1 MIDITNHEFFETSYL
16 LQYIDQ
22 CKKGE
27 IIIGHELMLQLDML
41 LEYFEDPSIQINF
54 IEAHK
59 RIKFI
64 EEECKHFEAP
74 HSGKPFILMLFQK
87 AFIEAVYIFEVYNE
101 EVDAGNGGWIR
112 LHQEVLFLV
121 SRKNGKT
128 PLISAMLLAEWF
140 CGEMGTKI
148 LCASND
154 HDQADLAFQAI
165 NAMREESK
173 KVEKKT
179 RKNNTGMYFGNPKRI
194 KKKGKFSY
202 ANKGSIKKMSSRSK
216 NKEGRNIKVGC
227 FDESHELE
235 DDSTVNPLKT
245 SLSTQDEPLFIELT
259 TEGVVNDGYL
269 DKRMKEARQV
279 LNKEIERKYWLIW
292 IYTQDSE
299 QEIWQDKTSW
309 FKSNPGIGVIKK
321 WSYLEKKVEESKTS
335 KSTRVFV
342 LAKDFNIKQNNAAA
356 WLTPDEVINESVFD
370 LEDFRNAFGIG
381 GVDLART
388 GDLASARVILMKP
401 NSPIKYTIQRYFIP
415 ESKLEKLSESEQK
428 RYKEWIRMGLMEV
441 SPGNENDFSLVTK
454 WFVKLWK
461 EYNIRAFKI
470 GYDKWSSTYWV
481 KEMEGYGFDCVRVT
495 QDFGP
500 LSEPMKLVEE
510 DLKSNLINYNNNQI
524 DKFCLENTALKFNS
538 QEQIMPMKVQGQD
551 DKKIDGAV
559 TLIIAYRVYIDHRSE
574 YLSLVGR

>member
-1 MIDITNHEFFETSYL
+1 MITNNPHYETSFL

-27 IIIGHELMLQLDML
+27 IIIGHELMLQLDIL
-41 LEYFEDPSIQINF
+41 LEHFDDPE
-54 IEAHK
+54 IEIDFKDAHK
-59 RIKFI
+59 RIDFI
-64 EEECKHFEAP
+64 EKECKHFEAP

-87 AFIEAVYIFEVYNE
+87 AFIEAIYIFKIYDLEIGRFV
-101 EVDAGNGGWIR
+101 R
-112 LHQEVLFLV
+112 LYQEVLFV
-121 SRKNGKT
+121 VARKNGKT
-128 PLISAMLLAEWF
+128 PLVSAMLLAEWF
-140 CGEMGTKI
+140 CGEIGTKI

-173 KVEKKT
+173 KVEKVT
-179 RKNNTGMYFGNPKRI
+179 RKNNTGMYFGNPRRV

-202 ANKGSIKKMSSRSK
+202 ANKGSIRKMSSRSK

-269 DKRMKEARQV
+269 DGRMKEARQII
-279 LNKEIERKYWLIW
+279 NKEIEEPRTLIW

-299 QEIWQDKTSW
+299 EEIWHNKESW
-309 FKSNPGIGVIKK
+309 YKSNPGIGVIKK
-321 WSYLEKKVEESKTS
+321 WSYLEKMIGASRRQ

-356 WLTPDEVINESVFD
+356 WLTHDDLVNEEVFD
-370 LEDFRNAFGIG
+370 IEDFRNSFGIG

-388 GDLASARVILMKP
+388 GDLACARVILMKP
-401 NSPIKYTIQRYFIP
+401 GSAKKYTIQKYFIP
-415 ESKLEKLSESEQK
+415 EAKLERLSVKDKE
-428 RYKEWIRMGLMEV
+428 RYKDWIRSGLMEV
-441 SPGNENDFSLVTK
+441 SPGNENDFSLVTA
-454 WFVKLWK
+454 WFVMLWK
-461 EYNIRAFKI
+461 QYNIRAYKV

-500 LSEPMKLVEE
+500 LSEPMKLVEM
-510 DLKSNLINYNNNQI
+510 DLKSNLINYNNNPI
-524 DKFCLENTALKFNS
+524 DRFCLENTALRLNS
-538 QEQIMPMKVQGQD
+538 KEEIMPIKIKGQD

-559 TLIIAYRVYIDHRSE
+559 TIIIAYRIYMDHRPE
-574 YLSLVGR
+574 FMNLVGR